1 MKTNYLFLLLCS
13 ICSSFPLLSQD
24 LTADWNFLHQA
35 REDYQDWLEESDLTK
50 VIRVHDLIIKP
61 EIVIMDLRISN
72 GTDWISLKER
82 YLEYYGTD
90 LRRKLFK
97 QMTFIFELKD
107 KEAGLRIRSDFSDH
121 YVDMRYRDTL
131 VIHETVPRGMRKDS
145 LQLKMKDIPGAVAG
159 NGAATIQLSKSKLKQ
174 YFEKYFQKKRSFF
187 QEAEIE
193 VTDET
198 DNHLNFQIWNIT
210 DEILDDLLMGYFEYI
225 VVDMTLNVKGNV
237 VKIYYDVE
245 GKYGSGIYKGPR
257 KSAFKRIDKSFYK
270 QYMDDYKRRL
280 TSRIRESLKQ

>member
-13 ICSSFPLLSQD
+13 ICFSFPLLSQD
-24 LTADWNFLHQA
+24 LTADWDFLHQA
-35 REDYQDWLEESDLTK
+35 REDYQDWLDESDLTK

-61 EIVIMDLRISN
+61 EIVIMDLRITN
-72 GTDWISLKER
+72 GTDWISLRER

-107 KEAGLRIRSDFSDH
+107 KEAGMRIRSDFSDH

-131 VIHETVPRGMRKDS
+131 VINETTTKGLRKDS

-257 KSAFKRIDKSFYK
+257 KSDYKRIDKSFDK